1 MIGSK
6 RVVWAAGLL
15 LISTGIAAAMPAQV
29 ARDLNVRAGEGTGY
43 PVIAVMPAG
52 ASVDVSGCGDG
63 WCFVHDYGGYA
74 SAAYLDFG
82 GAAYVAP
89 PVYMAPPAAVVVP
102 GPVYRGPH
110 YRDSRRFIRRGTREF
125 RREIRRDAR
134 QDRREM
140 RRELRQDRREARQD
154 RRQDRRE
161 ARDDRRQGAGKP
173 GRN

>member
-6 RVVWAAGLL
+6 RMAWAAALL
-15 LISTGIAAAMPAQV
+15 LLSTGIAAAVPAQV

-43 PVIAVMPAG
+43 PVIATMPAG
-52 ASVDVSGCGDG
+52 ATVNVTGCGDG

-74 SAAYLDFG
+74 SAAYLEFG
-82 GAAYVAP
+82 GSAYVAP
-89 PVYMAPPAAVVVP
+89 PVYVAPPAAVVVP

-110 YRDSRRFIRRGTREF
+110 YRDGRRFIRRGIREF

-134 QDRREM
+134 QDRREI
-140 RRELRQDRREARQD
+140 RRELRQDRREARQE
-154 RRQDRRE
+154 RRPDRRE
-161 ARDDRRQGAGKP
+161 ARPDRQQRSVKP